1 MGSVFRKPKPPS
13 KSQAQIDYEARL
25 ERETKA
31 QEEAKAAADANAK
44 EMENKKAK
52 GLIGSRSLFGNPG
65 GRGFYS

>member
-1 MGSVFRKPKPPS
+1 MGNPFKPKKPS
-13 KSQAQIDYEARL
+13 KSQAQIDYEKRL
-25 ERETKA
+25 AK
-31 QEEAKAAADANAK
+31 EEAAAKANKEQADANAK